1 MSAMKDETV
10 SPDELRKRLYQTFKN
25 RGVLDSLKTQ
35 LRNQLIHQLKHP
47 VLSGEVP
54 PQPMPV
60 EADSVLVQASNSLV
74 VDHLRRCGYEYSLSV
89 FYPECGLETDK
100 VFSTRDL
107 LQLMNVSPRSVLYK
121 SLTSTMQN
129 ENKKGFL
136 MKLLIE
142 LTDHLHKA
150 RHDADTQTDS
160 TPHYRE
166 SLAEK
171 MQLIDD
177 QFAVLYQKGSRWES
191 LEAKLSEYRK
201 EIEGQIQAE
210 MDQKLQHFKEVEL
223 AKLRMEE
230 KEKSHKEV
238 SELKRELERTYQ
250 TKSDALIIR
259 EKNSIERLQKQQEIE
274 EKEIYTQR
282 QLLLKEIET
291 LRNRDAELK
300 QRTEAFEMNCKL
312 QEEKNKSIE
321 ESLRRRELAIKTIE
335 DTYDQKLKNEL
346 LRYQLELKEDYL
358 KRTEKVTEDEKRN
371 RADAA
376 RLREESAVIKSNKE
390 EHRHALAELRKLQ
403 VDLDSASSQIYL
415 LTQQNELLKE
425 RLNETT
431 DYPLLKRERLELQT
445 QLKLLKR
452 QLEEAHEEN
461 CKLREEFRWPTSEY
475 LALQAELRRVANARK
490 LDEEEFES
498 QKQVLEGQLQK
509 EVEHSAQIKTQLIE
523 CEERAQWLTTQA
535 EDVKLQL
542 RQTQLALENEVFR
555 NPKPSLVDRSV
566 LDLTA
571 DKVVPPDIYV
581 DGPLLMGRPVPE
593 DVLFEPVGSRSC
605 RYSRTCTVSQDSGT
619 ELVAGAKARIKE
631 LEKEAES
638 LEEAYRNYQHRAI
651 KTAISGT
658 QPARPWSPPET
669 LRIPRRSPSAS
680 HSRVTFAD
688 EMLPSQELHLM
699 ALRSTLYDAL
709 NLNGAGMQ
717 GQETPSVQNSLPPR
731 RLSSTPLSLSDRQES
746 RRLLE
751 DQEGSFLAPCHHSPE
766 RQISPIPSNGYS
778 LTVVHAADT
787 NSPGRPS
794 LKSTA
799 GEHSSSQKKL
809 EEVSSP
815 DSSPHPEKLTF
826 EDLAESM
833 EDHSD
838 IPEQLEDDV
847 SHQSEDRMNRL
858 SVTTPEPIAVTSLQ
872 DHTIDLKMTEGGE
885 RQKREDKEKEEERKW
900 ELERKNREE
909 KRLQERQAAWEREQ
923 RELERL
929 EQERKLV
936 ENSQHHKD
944 KKGET
949 EVVKTES
956 KMSEAEDN
964 FSGNNSDPV
973 EKYLK
978 IVKQHKEPELDQSL
992 RREAAEQSS
1001 IHDRLSDEKDDSIA
1015 GISHEDANED
1025 FW

>member
-25 RGVLDSLKTQ
+25 RGVLDALKTQ

-54 PQPMPV
+54 PQPVPV

-107 LQLMNVSPRSVLYK
+107 LQLMNVSPRSMMYK
-121 SLTSTMQN
+121 SLTSTVQN

-150 RHDADTQTDS
+150 RKDADTQTDS

-166 SLAEK
+166 SLADK
-171 MQLIDD
+171 MQMIDD
-177 QFAVLYQKGSRWES
+177 QFAVLYQKGSRCES

-210 MDQKLQHFKEVEL
+210 MDQKLQHFREVEL

-238 SELKRELERTYQ
+238 SQLKRELERTYQ
-250 TKSDALIIR
+250 TKSDALISR

-282 QLLLKEIET
+282 QSLLKEIET

-321 ESLRRRELAIKTIE
+321 EALRRRELAVKTIE
-335 DTYDQKLKNEL
+335 DTYNQKLKTEL

-358 KRTEKVTEDEKRN
+358 KRSEKVTEDEKWN

-376 RLREESAVIKSNKE
+376 RLREESAVINSNKE

-403 VDLDSASSQIYL
+403 VDLNSASSQIYL

-425 RLNETT
+425 RLNETM

-461 CKLREEFRWPTSEY
+461 CKLKEEFRWPTSEY

-509 EVEHSAQIKTQLIE
+509 EVEHSAQIKAQLIE
-523 CEERAQWLTTQA
+523 CEERAQWLTIQV

-542 RQTQLALENEVFR
+542 QQTQLALENEVFR

-581 DGPLLMGRPVPE
+581 DGPLLRGRPASE

-605 RYSRTCTVSQDSGT
+605 RYSRTWTVSQDSGI
-619 ELVAGAKARIKE
+619 ELVAGAQARIKE

-651 KTAISGT
+651 KAAISSI

-669 LRIPRRSPSAS
+669 LSIPSRSPSAS
-680 HSRVTFAD
+680 HNRVTFAD
-688 EMLPSQELHLM
+688 EMLPSQELQLM
-699 ALRSTLYDAL
+699 ALRGTLYDAL
-709 NLNGAGMQ
+709 NLNRAGMQ
-717 GQETPSVQNSLPPR
+717 GQETPSVQNSFPPR
-731 RLSSTPLSLSDRQES
+731 RLSSTPLSLSKRQES
-746 RRLLE
+746 RRLLQ
-751 DQEGSFLAPCHHSPE
+751 DQEGSFLTPCHRSPE
-766 RQISPIPSNGYS
+766 RQISPIPSNAYS
-778 LTVVHAADT
+778 STVVCAADT
-787 NSPGRPS
+787 NSPGSPS
-794 LKSTA
+794 LKNTA
-799 GEHSSSQKKL
+799 REHSSSQKKL

-826 EDLAESM
+826 EDLADSM

-847 SHQSEDRMNRL
+847 SHQSEDQMNRL
-858 SVTTPEPIAVTSLQ
+858 SVTTPEPVAATSQQ
-872 DHTIDLKMTEGGE
+872 DHSECPSKISISVPITSNSNTIKLFGNVIISVCFISNSYFFPGLK
-885 RQKREDKEKEEERKW
+885 
-900 ELERKNREE
+900 
-909 KRLQERQAAWEREQ
+909 
-923 RELERL
+923 
-929 EQERKLV
+929 
-936 ENSQHHKD
+936 HC
-944 KKGET
+944 
-949 EVVKTES
+949 
-956 KMSEAEDN
+956 
-964 FSGNNSDPV
+964 
-973 EKYLK
+973 LK
-978 IVKQHKEPELDQSL
+978 
-992 RREAAEQSS
+992 
-1001 IHDRLSDEKDDSIA
+1001 
-1015 GISHEDANED
+1015 
-1025 FW
+1025 

>member
-54 PQPMPV
+54 PQPVPV

-107 LQLMNVSPRSVLYK
+107 LQLMNVSPRSMLYK
-121 SLTSTMQN
+121 SL
-129 ENKKGFL
+129 
-136 MKLLIE
+136 
-142 LTDHLHKA
+142 
-150 RHDADTQTDS
+150 
-160 TPHYRE
+160 
-166 SLAEK
+166 
-171 MQLIDD
+171 
-177 QFAVLYQKGSRWES
+177 
-191 LEAKLSEYRK
+191 
-201 EIEGQIQAE
+201 
-210 MDQKLQHFKEVEL
+210 LQHFKEVEL

-230 KEKSHKEV
+230 KEKSHKDV

-300 QRTEAFEMNCKL
+300 QRIEAFEM
-312 QEEKNKSIE
+312 
-321 ESLRRRELAIKTIE
+321 
-335 DTYDQKLKNEL
+335 
-346 LRYQLELKEDYL
+346 YQLELKEDYL

-509 EVEHSAQIKTQLIE
+509 EVEHSAQIKTQLI
-523 CEERAQWLTTQA
+523 AS
-535 EDVKLQL
+535 
-542 RQTQLALENEVFR
+542 LENEVFR

-581 DGPLLMGRPVPE
+581 DGPLLMGRLASE

-709 NLNGAGMQ
+709 NLNRAGMQ

-731 RLSSTPLSLSDRQES
+731 RLSSTPLSLSERQES

-751 DQEGSFLAPCHHSPE
+751 DQEGSFLAPCHRSPE

-778 LTVVHAADT
+778 LTVVHAADI

-799 GEHSSSQKKL
+799 GEHSRDVPKGYVL
-809 EEVSSP
+809 SP
-815 DSSPHPEKLTF
+815 
-826 EDLAESM
+826 
-833 EDHSD
+833 
-838 IPEQLEDDV
+838 
-847 SHQSEDRMNRL
+847 
-858 SVTTPEPIAVTSLQ
+858 
-872 DHTIDLKMTEGGE
+872 
-885 RQKREDKEKEEERKW
+885 
-900 ELERKNREE
+900 
-909 KRLQERQAAWEREQ
+909 
-923 RELERL
+923 
-929 EQERKLV
+929 
-936 ENSQHHKD
+936 
-944 KKGET
+944 
-949 EVVKTES
+949 
-956 KMSEAEDN
+956 
-964 FSGNNSDPV
+964 
-973 EKYLK
+973 
-978 IVKQHKEPELDQSL
+978 
-992 RREAAEQSS
+992 
-1001 IHDRLSDEKDDSIA
+1001 
-1015 GISHEDANED
+1015 
-1025 FW
+1025 

>member
-1 MSAMKDETV
+1 MSSMKDETV

-54 PQPMPV
+54 PQPIPV

-74 VDHLRRCGYEYSLSV
+74 VDHLRRCGFEYSLSV

-107 LQLMNVSPRSVLYK
+107 LQLMNISPRSMLYK
-121 SLTSTMQN
+121 SLTSAMQN

-142 LTDHLHKA
+142 LTDHLHKV
-150 RHDADTQTDS
+150 RQDADTQTDL

-210 MDQKLQHFKEVEL
+210 MDQKMQHFKEVEL

-230 KEKSHKEV
+230 KAKSHKEL

-250 TKSDALIIR
+250 TKSDALISR
-259 EKNSIERLQKQQEIE
+259 EKNSVERLQKQKEIE

-282 QLLLKEIET
+282 QSLLKEIET

-312 QEEKNKSIE
+312 QEEKNRSIE
-321 ESLRRRELAIKTIE
+321 EALRRRELASRTIE
-335 DTYDQKLKNEL
+335 ETYDQKLKNEL

-371 RADAA
+371 IADAA
-376 RLREESAVIKSNKE
+376 RLREEFAVINSNKE

-461 CKLREEFRWPTSEY
+461 RKLREEFRWPTSEY
-475 LALQAELRRVANARK
+475 LALQAELRRVANTRK

-498 QKQVLEGQLQK
+498 RKRVLEEQLQK
-509 EVEHSAQIKTQLIE
+509 EVEHSAQIKTQLLE

-542 RQTQLALENEVFR
+542 RQTQQALENEVFR

-581 DGPLLMGRPVPE
+581 DGPLLRGRPVSE
-593 DVLFEPVGSRSC
+593 DVLFEPVGSKSC
-605 RYSRTCTVSQDSGT
+605 RYSRAWTASQDSGT

-651 KTAISGT
+651 KTAISGS

-669 LRIPRRSPSAS
+669 LSIPRRSPSAS

-688 EMLPSQELHLM
+688 KMLPSQELHLM
-699 ALRSTLYDAL
+699 ALRSTLYDTQ

-717 GQETPSVQNSLPPR
+717 GQETPSVQNCLPPR

-751 DQEGSFLAPCHHSPE
+751 DQEGSFLTPCHRIPE

-778 LTVVHAADT
+778 STVVRAADT
-787 NSPGRPS
+787 DSPGRSS
-794 LKSTA
+794 LKSTSR
-799 GEHSSSQKKL
+799 EHSSSQKKL
-809 EEVSSP
+809 GEVSSP

-826 EDLAESM
+826 EDLAESI

-847 SHQSEDRMNRL
+847 SHQSEDWMNRL
-858 SVTTPEPIAVTSLQ
+858 SVTIPEPIAATSQQ
-872 DHTIDLKMTEGGE
+872 DHTIDQKMTEGGE
-885 RQKREDKEKEEERKW
+885 RQKREDKEKEERKW

-909 KRLQERQAAWEREQ
+909 KRLQERQTAWEREQ
-923 RELERL
+923 RELEQL
-929 EQERKLV
+929 EQERKLL
-936 ENSQHHKD
+936 ENSQHHED

-949 EVVKTES
+949 EVGKTKS
-956 KMSEAEDN
+956 KMSESEDN
-964 FSGNNSDPV
+964 NSNPV

-978 IVKQHKEPELDQSL
+978 IVKQHKEPELEQSL
-992 RREAAEQSS
+992 KREAAEQSS

-1015 GISHEDANED
+1015 GISHEDTNED